1 MAKEPENY
9 SMHKFFITFFASF
22 SLFTLGYPI
31 IIGRAYG
38 FIKPVDIKMTP
49 TPKGG
54 WEFTYIRMP
63 EVEISPSEE
72 TNMVDKILP
81 IFDLSV
87 GFQTKP
93 INSKGRIVMGFQQS
107 QRVKSGRFSASFRQA
122 ALARRRTV
130 RVLSNS
136 TPVFQTVQIQATK
149 TSISKFLKKH
159 QTFETGASLI
169 SVNFPQNLNTNG
181 AEPIFFDGSEL
192 LSLNG
197 IEYFDGVLE
206 KTDTTNVID
215 HQPLPNADLS
225 ITDQDYLTNLNS
237 IKRESNAFLTNRYL
251 GKTEP
256 LGSSILPLVLSIPP
270 PFLLTI
276 ALLLFLVLVFFVYTL
291 GSPFQ
296 V

>member
-1 MAKEPENY
+1 MAKEPKNY
-9 SMHKFFITFFASF
+9 SMHQFFITFFASF

-38 FIKPVDIKMTP
+38 LIKPVDIKITP

-54 WEFTYIRMP
+54 GGFTYIRTP

-81 IFDLSV
+81 IFDLSA

-107 QRVKSGRFSASFRQA
+107 QRVKSGRFSVSFRQA

-136 TPVFQTVQIQATK
+136 TPVFQTVQIQDTE
-149 TSISKFLKKH
+149 TSISRFLKNH

-169 SVNFPQNLNTNG
+169 SVNFSQNLNPKR
-181 AEPIFFDGSEL
+181 AEPIFF
-192 LSLNG
+192 
-197 IEYFDGVLE
+197 
-206 KTDTTNVID
+206 
-215 HQPLPNADLS
+215 
-225 ITDQDYLTNLNS
+225 
-237 IKRESNAFLTNRYL
+237 
-251 GKTEP
+251 
-256 LGSSILPLVLSIPP
+256 
-270 PFLLTI
+270 
-276 ALLLFLVLVFFVYTL
+276 
-291 GSPFQ
+291 
-296 V
+296 